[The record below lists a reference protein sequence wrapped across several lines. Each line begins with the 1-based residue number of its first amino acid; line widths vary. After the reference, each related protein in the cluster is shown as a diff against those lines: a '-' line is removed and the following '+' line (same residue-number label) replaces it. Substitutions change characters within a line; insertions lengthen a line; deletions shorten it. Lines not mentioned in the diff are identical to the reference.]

1 MAAAR
6 PRKTASS
13 KQSRKTRAAYDQG
26 REVLRLAEEDP
37 AWAALRDGASPLLE
51 ELQQSLE
58 LLGMAPQLRIGAAR
72 RLQGVASRR
81 RTAAQSL
88 FEICVEVRR
97 RVKQHFRGPKHAELR
112 RAFGEGLPAS
122 PAKPGTALQLA
133 AQILAAAD
141 AHAAELRL
149 VHVRAQTLQRLQRL
163 ERSLR
168 AAIPERGELRSA
180 QQQISHNLVQLA
192 ERVEELCQRLSQLAG
207 QSLPAPTA
215 DLTGSDPDLG

>member
-6 PRKTASS
+6 PRKITSS
-13 KQSRKTRAAYDQG
+13 KQSRRTRAAYELGCQL
-26 REVLRLAEEDP
+26 LRRADEDP
-37 AWAALRDGASPLLE
+37 AWAALADASRPLVE

-58 LLGMAPQLRIGAAR
+58 ILGMAPQLRIGAAR

-88 FEICVEVRR
+88 FEICVEIRR

-133 AQILAAAD
+133 TQILAGAATYG
-141 AHAAELRL
+141 AELRL
-149 VHVRAQTLQRLQRL
+149 VHVRAQTLTRLQRL
-163 ERSLR
+163 LDSLR

-180 QQQISHNLVQLA
+180 QQQISHNLRQLA
-192 ERVEELCQRLSQLAG
+192 ERVEELCEDLGRIASERGLPP
-207 QSLPAPTA
+207 PAPPP
-215 DLTGSDPDLG
+215 SEE